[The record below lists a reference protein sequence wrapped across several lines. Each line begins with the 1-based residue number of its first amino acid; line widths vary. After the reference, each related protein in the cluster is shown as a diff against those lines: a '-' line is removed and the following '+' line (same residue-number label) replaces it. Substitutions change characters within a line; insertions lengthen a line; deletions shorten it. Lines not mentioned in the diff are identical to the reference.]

1 MKDVILKLRQFRDE
15 RDWKQFHNPKDL
27 SLALSIEAS
36 ELLEIFLWKSHEE
49 ADIEKV
55 KEELADVFA
64 YALLIADSYE
74 LDVNDIVLEKIR
86 KNEKKYPV
94 GKSKGTAQKYT
105 DL

>member
-27 SLALSIEAS
+27 SMALSIEAS

-49 ADIEKV
+49 ADVEKV

-94 GKSKGTAQKYT
+94 GKSKGTAKKYT

>member
-1 MKDVILKLRQFRDE
+1 M
-15 RDWKQFHNPKDL
+15 
-27 SLALSIEAS
+27 
-36 ELLEIFLWKSHEE
+36 
-49 ADIEKV
+49 

-94 GKSKGTAQKYT
+94 GKSKGTAKKYT